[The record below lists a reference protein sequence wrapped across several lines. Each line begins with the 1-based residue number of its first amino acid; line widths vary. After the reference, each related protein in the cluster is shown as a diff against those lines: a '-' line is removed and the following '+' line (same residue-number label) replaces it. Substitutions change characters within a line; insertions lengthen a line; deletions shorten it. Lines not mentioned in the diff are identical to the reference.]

1 MIETFLPT
9 AGQVLGLAAVLAA
22 LASFSLI
29 GAGFSALTGGSGRL
43 APADAFAGWG
53 LVTALFVVLG
63 VFTTLSFTV
72 ISVIALG
79 LAGASAAL
87 ILWRKNTD
95 ALPYKGD
102 FTLIVRVLV
111 LASPFLLIAA
121 SMRASQWDEFS
132 QWLPNAQYLF
142 RFDAFPRI
150 GLPDSSSVFP
160 AYPYGLPL
168 ITYFASRMTGGFV
181 ENAGGLANLL
191 LLLLLAPVYL
201 AMVSRGLGGGH
212 NKKWSFS
219 ALGVL
224 GVTAL
229 STVFVQKLVL
239 TAYPDS
245 ATAVVLAVLGVLA
258 WHISEALARAPGADE
273 KGVSGLAWQFAWVA
287 VVFLSLKQTN
297 LVLFVFLMGGV
308 VLAVLRDPE
317 SRLKDFLGPG
327 LVMAAPGVAVYLIWR
342 YYVAAN
348 MPGGEFSLMPFE
360 RWLIAEAGQ
369 ILGRM
374 ALIASKKGAY
384 FVMMA
389 GIVLVAIAGLWRF
402 SNGFVRFGV
411 MTGAVFLGYNLFLWA
426 MYVAAFGTYEGL
438 RAASFWRYNTQL
450 GLLGATCAAFGL
462 AVLWRR
468 HGVPFLETRPMA
480 KKLLAAVTV
489 SAVVIAPVVLAKSL
503 RFDLRPQ
510 KDHMRL
516 VGRDLAESL
525 PEGSRLAVVD
535 RRGNGFAGM
544 VIRYELNQGAGA
556 GRDIKVSVN
565 VSLFNFKGIKNLTGF
580 LQKEGVTYAWVHEP
594 LAEERK
600 AFAIELPGKSSNL
613 LRLEKGKWAL
623 VRSWP
628 YRGYDDPSVFPD

>member
-1 MIETFLPT
+1 MIEYFVPT
-9 AGQVLGLAAVLAA
+9 VGQILGLAAVLAA

-29 GAGFSALTGGSGRL
+29 GAGFSALTGGTRRL
-43 APADAFAGWG
+43 AAVDVFAGWG
-53 LVTALFVVLG
+53 VVTALFIVLG

-87 ILWRKNTD
+87 IIWRKNTD

-102 FTLIVRVLV
+102 FTPIVQILV
-111 LASPFLLIAA
+111 LALPLLLIAA

-132 QWLPNAQYLF
+132 QWLPNAKYLF

-150 GLPDSSSVFP
+150 GLPDSPSVFP

-168 ITYFASRMTGGFV
+168 ITYLASKMTGGFV

-201 AMVSRGLGGGH
+201 AMVSLGLGGGH

-239 TAYPDS
+239 TAYSDS

-258 WHISEALARAPGADE
+258 WHISEALAGAPGADKKE
-273 KGVSGLAWQFAWVA
+273 VSSLAWQFAWVA
-287 VVFLSLKQTN
+287 VIFLSLKQTN
-297 LVLFVFLMGGV
+297 LVLFVILMVGV
-308 VLAVLRDPE
+308 VVAVLRDPE

-327 LVMAAPGVAVYLIWR
+327 LIMVAPGIAVYLVWR
-342 YYVAAN
+342 YYVARN

-360 RWLIAEAGQ
+360 RWLIAEAWQ

-384 FVMMA
+384 FAMMA
-389 GIVLVAIAGLWRF
+389 GITIVALRGLWRF
-402 SNGFVRFGV
+402 SGGFVRFGLI
-411 MTGAVFLGYNLFLWA
+411 TGAVFLGYNLFLWA
-426 MYVAAFGTYEGL
+426 MYIAAFGTYEGL

-450 GLLGATCAAFGL
+450 GLLGATGAAFGL

-468 HGVPFLETRPMA
+468 HAVPFLEPRRFA
-480 KKLLAAVTV
+480 KKLLAAVV
-489 SAVVIAPVVLAKSL
+489 VVAVVVAPVVMVKSL
-503 RFDLRPQ
+503 RFDIRPQ
-510 KDHMRL
+510 KDHMRM
-516 VGRDLAESL
+516 VGRDLAKILPVGVRFAVIDQRGQGLAGKIVNFELSSGVNSRPGLKVYFNGRMFKSPAALRQALES
-525 PEGSRLAVVD
+525 RK
-535 RRGNGFAGM
+535 
-544 VIRYELNQGAGA
+544 I
-556 GRDIKVSVN
+556 
-565 VSLFNFKGIKNLTGF
+565 
-580 LQKEGVTYAWVHEP
+580 TYLWVHEP
-594 LAEERK
+594 VPLVLKALGLNLAPAASYLLVRD
-600 AFAIELPGKSSNL
+600 KSGWK
-613 LRLEKGKWAL
+613 RL
-623 VRSWP
+623 RSWP
-628 YRGYDDPSVFPD
+628 YNGYTDPFSFPD